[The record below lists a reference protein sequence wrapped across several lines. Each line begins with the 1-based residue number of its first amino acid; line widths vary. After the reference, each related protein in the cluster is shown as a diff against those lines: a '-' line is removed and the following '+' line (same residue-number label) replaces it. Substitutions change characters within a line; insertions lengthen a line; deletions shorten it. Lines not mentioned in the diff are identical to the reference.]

1 VYSRAFL
8 LYGSYQ
14 LSGQYTEKSMPAA
27 FNVTLNNQSIFQA
40 SQDRLPGR
48 VRRYLDEM
56 DQDMDTGIML
66 GDKPVATPDAYQK
79 QLYVAM
85 QLLIAID
92 DHNKNLAQV
101 LCCYLQE
108 RNPQL
113 VEVRV
118 AEQGGEFN
126 LKLITQ

>member
-1 VYSRAFL
+1 
-8 LYGSYQ
+8 
-14 LSGQYTEKSMPAA
+14 MPEA
-27 FNVTLNNQSIFQA
+27 FNVTLNNQTIFQA

-66 GDKPVATPDAYQK
+66 GEQPVATPDAYQK

-113 VEVRV
+113 IEVRV
-118 AEQGGEFN
+118 TEQDGEFN
-126 LKLITQ
+126 LKLVAQ

>member
-1 VYSRAFL
+1 
-8 LYGSYQ
+8 
-14 LSGQYTEKSMPAA
+14 
-27 FNVTLNNQSIFQA
+27 
-40 SQDRLPGR
+40 
-48 VRRYLDEM
+48 
-56 DQDMDTGIML
+56 
-66 GDKPVATPDAYQK
+66 
-79 QLYVAM
+79 M

-108 RNPQL
+108 RNPEL
-113 VEVRV
+113 IEVRV

>member
-1 VYSRAFL
+1 
-8 LYGSYQ
+8 
-14 LSGQYTEKSMPAA
+14 MPAA
-27 FNVTLNNQSIFQA
+27 FVVTLNQQNIFQA

-56 DQDMDTGIML
+56 DRDMDTGIML
-66 GDKPVATPDAYQK
+66 GEQPVATPDAYQK

-92 DHNKNLAQV
+92 DHNKNQAQV

-108 RNPQL
+108 RNPEL
-113 VEVRV
+113 IEVRV
-118 AEQGGEFN
+118 TEQGGEFN

>member
-1 VYSRAFL
+1 
-8 LYGSYQ
+8 
-14 LSGQYTEKSMPAA
+14 MPAA
-27 FNVTLNNQSIFQA
+27 FSVTLNNQTIFQA
-40 SQDRLPGR
+40 SEDRLPGR

-56 DQDMDTGIML
+56 DQDMNMGIML
-66 GDKPVATPDAYQK
+66 GDQPVAEPDAYQK

-92 DHNKNLAQV
+92 DHNKNLSQV

-108 RNPQL
+108 RNPAL
-113 VEVRV
+113 IEVRV